1 MTVPQRR
8 VRRPRAGAKTEA
20 AVQILSPIVLLVLWE
35 VAARLGLVDQR
46 FFPAPTAI
54 VRAFWEAVTTGV
66 LLHHLKITLWRVLLG
81 TVLGGGP
88 AVLLGLA
95 MGLWR
100 WLRLTLDPIIAATY
114 PLPKSA
120 LFPLLLLIFGLGEG
134 SKVAMVAIGVFYLA
148 VTNAMEGVLAISP
161 VYFDVAATFGASR
174 WDVIRTVALPGALPL
189 VLAGLRLG
197 YLLGPAPVVQVLRM
211 IPQLQVEPIESS
223 CCGMAGAFGFD
234 AAHYDV
240 SMKMAELTLSGGVIG
255 LLAAYGLS
263 AWIGPIPFLG
273 LAYEDTSGKG
283 DIHLNISL
291 GTVAVSTAILTVVG
305 LLSGLIPAIR
315 AARLD
320 PAEALRYE

>member
-1 MTVPQRR
+1 MVEESARLEGVAVPQRR

-161 VYFDVAATFGASR
+161 VYFDVAATFGAKR

-197 YLLGPAPVVQVLRM
+197 VGTGLILGVLAEMLGARDGLGYLLW
-211 IPQLQVEPIESS
+211 
-223 CCGMAGAFGFD
+223 
-234 AAHYDV
+234 
-240 SMKMAELTLSGGVIG
+240 
-255 LLAAYGLS
+255 S
-263 AWIGPIPFLG
+263 AWQTFSVSSLYATLFVTAVLG
-273 LAYEDTSGKG
+273 F
-283 DIHLNISL
+283 
-291 GTVAVSTAILTVVG
+291 VSVQIVD
-305 LLSGLIPAIR
+305 LLR
-315 AARLD
+315 RLLV
-320 PAEALRYE
+320 PWQQTGRR

>member
-1 MTVPQRR
+1 MVEEGARLEGVAVPQRR

-197 YLLGPAPVVQVLRM
+197 VGTGLILGVLAEMLGARDGLGYLLW
-211 IPQLQVEPIESS
+211 
-223 CCGMAGAFGFD
+223 
-234 AAHYDV
+234 
-240 SMKMAELTLSGGVIG
+240 
-255 LLAAYGLS
+255 S
-263 AWIGPIPFLG
+263 AWQTFSVSSLYATLFVTAVLG
-273 LAYEDTSGKG
+273 F
-283 DIHLNISL
+283 
-291 GTVAVSTAILTVVG
+291 VSVQIVD
-305 LLSGLIPAIR
+305 LLR
-315 AARLD
+315 RLLV
-320 PAEALRYE
+320 PWQQTGRR

>member
-1 MTVPQRR
+1 MVEEGARLEGVAVPQRR

-100 WLRLTLDPIIAATY
+100 WLRLTLDPIVAATY

-161 VYFDVAATFGASR
+161 VYFDVAATFGAKR

-197 YLLGPAPVVQVLRM
+197 VGTGLILGVLAEMLGARDGLGYLLW
-211 IPQLQVEPIESS
+211 
-223 CCGMAGAFGFD
+223 
-234 AAHYDV
+234 
-240 SMKMAELTLSGGVIG
+240 
-255 LLAAYGLS
+255 S
-263 AWIGPIPFLG
+263 AWQTFSVSSLYATLFVTAVLG
-273 LAYEDTSGKG
+273 F
-283 DIHLNISL
+283 
-291 GTVAVSTAILTVVG
+291 VSVQIVD
-305 LLSGLIPAIR
+305 LLR
-315 AARLD
+315 RLLV
-320 PAEALRYE
+320 PWQQTGRR